1 MQVGGQVLREQN
13 LKRSNTPCISL
24 IHTHVTDSLPA
35 RGDPHLGG
43 HPASYPGTACK
54 HNASCPSPPWA
65 PCVSP
70 SHPLTLHEFLMPAPT
85 KERGATDSDLSP
97 RGTEWGQQLRIPF
110 LPFPNK
116 DEGTQVVLVFI
127 SPPFSSIL
135 ACLLRKGILKKG
147 KRQKNGKKKK
157 SNTHTCV
164 CI

>member
-1 MQVGGQVLREQN
+1 MGGQVLREQN

-35 RGDPHLGG
+35 RGGPHPRG
-43 HPASYPGTACK
+43 HPASHSGTACK

-65 PCVSP
+65 PRVCP

-85 KERGATDSDLSP
+85 KERGATDSELSP
-97 RGTEWGQQLRIPF
+97 RATEWGQQLRIPF
-110 LPFPNK
+110 LPFLNK

-127 SPPFSSIL
+127 PPPFSSIL

-147 KRQKNGKKKK
+147 KRQKCKKKKK